1 MTRADGHPE
10 RDRARHDEDRP
21 LAARAPDR
29 IALWIA
35 VAEGI
40 LVAVLHDV
48 TRWTVIIV
56 AIPLILLYGL
66 WGRNTS
72 SDTAR
77 QITWIAGASQ
87 ALAVLFVLLAA
98 IIGIFVIAFVVLAA
112 IIAIAFF
119 FVDRR

>member
-1 MTRADGHPE
+1 MVTGTPNVIDHGTTKTGRWL
-10 RDRARHDEDRP
+10 RARRT
-21 LAARAPDR
+21 R

-56 AIPLILLYGL
+56 AIPLILLYAL
-66 WGRNTS
+66 WGRNTN